1 MFELYTAPCSDSN
14 EIHTSAYMIYSNTRF
29 TWSFGISLCSCL
41 QFEDW
46 TTWRMWRM
54 SPKSQNSICTLN
66 CIHFISL
73 ISLKRLFFFFSSL
86 SHSFCVISDL
96 LLNNKLLRCCYCVN
110 QILLDVFYCDCLFAW
125 FGLKQIVWKKK
136 TQTEIPRAPP
146 LGAGCHCLQ
155 LL

>member
-14 EIHTSAYMIYSNTRF
+14 EIYTSAYMIYSNTRF

-54 SPKSQNSICTLN
+54 SQKAKILSVLWIA
-66 CIHFISL
+66 FISFL
-73 ISLKRLFFFFSSL
+73 WFHWSVFFFFSSL

-96 LLNNKLLRCCYCVN
+96 LLNNKLLRCCYCIN
-110 QILLDVFYCDCLFAW
+110 QILLDVFYCDFLFAW

-136 TQTEIPRAPP
+136 TQTEIPRPPP